1 MLGNSHYQNAP
12 ALPNPVNDAQ
22 AMSDRLKE
30 LDFEVVSGFD
40 LTKAQT
46 QEKIA
51 QFAKQVRGA
60 DVALF
65 FYAGHGLQVSG
76 KNYLLPVDAALED
89 ETSLDFE
96 AVQVD
101 FILRQM
107 SRETSIR
114 LVFLDACRDNPL
126 ADVLAKETG
135 GDSAASSGLAE
146 IPIENGGAGTL
157 VAFAASPNQLAYDG
171 SGEHSP
177 FSAALLAHIGEANV
191 SITEAMNRV
200 TSQMCSRPP
209 PARQRPWINVSLTT
223 DVVLHKVDLNAPL
236 IVGEFRARLA
246 RRRFAARSTGAAANP
261 PGTKPAS
268 SALDQLRQKIPKLG
282 SDAPILFDVPVDF
295 GDPAIDG
302 KSIAQLIQGK
312 PHFSPVEGLEKSV
325 WDNHCSNCHQ
335 WTEERLC
342 DQAKTYVTNDVSVLR
357 LQHPLGTRFK
367 VALGKWAQS
376 GCKWRRSISNRLSS
390 DEQSVPERSASV
402 SASWIPISTKAVS
415 TEKRSA
421 TATRASPASIPA
433 LTACA
438 AGSGRSLDPLVCPA
452 RPLICRCAAS
462 AIQPAGVCCC
472 VIAASATAA
481 RRLALLGSP
490 TQSWTSASVS
500 RSCSSSSSVRCPRHS
515 WPHQIA
521 ARSGSR

>member
-1 MLGNSHYQNAP
+1 MRLDMIASCGNFMRGVGLAVLALALTMTITMTAASAERRIALVLGNSHYRNAP
-12 ALPNPVNDAQ
+12 VLPNPVNDAQ
-22 AMSDRLKE
+22 AMSDRLKG
-30 LDFEVVSGFD
+30 LGFEIVSGLD

-51 QFAKQVRGA
+51 QFARQVRGA
-60 DVALF
+60 DIALF

-76 KNYLLPVDAALED
+76 RNYLLPVDAALED

-135 GDSAASSGLAE
+135 GDSTASSGLAE

-171 SGEHSP
+171 PGEHSP
-177 FSAALLAHIGEANV
+177 FSAALLAHIGEVNV

-200 TSQMCSRPP
+200 TSDVFK
-209 PARQRPWINVSLTT
+209 ATAGRQRPWINVSLTT
-223 DVVLHKVDLNAPL
+223 DVVLHKVDLKAPL
-236 IVGEFRARLA
+236 IVGDSGAAAPEGDTQAR
-246 RRRFAARSTGAAANP
+246 TGAAANP
-261 PGTKPAS
+261 PGTDAGEQ
-268 SALDQLRQKIPKLG
+268 ALEQLREEIPKLG
-282 SDAPILFDVPVDF
+282 SDAPVLFDVPVNF

-325 WDNHCSNCHQ
+325 WDNQCSNCHQ

-367 VALGKWAQS
+367 VALGKWAQN
-376 GCKWRRSISNRLSS
+376 GCK
-390 DEQSVPERSASV
+390 
-402 SASWIPISTKAVS
+402 
-415 TEKRSA
+415 
-421 TATRASPASIPA
+421 
-433 LTACA
+433 
-438 AGSGRSLDPLVCPA
+438 
-452 RPLICRCAAS
+452 
-462 AIQPAGVCCC
+462 
-472 VIAASATAA
+472 
-481 RRLALLGSP
+481 
-490 TQSWTSASVS
+490 
-500 RSCSSSSSVRCPRHS
+500 
-515 WPHQIA
+515 
-521 ARSGSR
+521 

>member
-1 MLGNSHYQNAP
+1 MASCGNFMRGIGLAVLALVLTVTAASAERRIALVLGNSHYQNAP
-12 ALPNPVNDAQ
+12 VLPNPVNDAQ
-22 AMSDRLKE
+22 AMSDRLKG
-30 LDFEVVSGFD
+30 LGFEIVSGLD

-76 KNYLLPVDAALED
+76 RNYLLPVDAALED

-126 ADVLAKETG
+126 ADALAKETG
-135 GDSAASSGLAE
+135 GDSTASSGLAE

-200 TSQMCSRPP
+200 TSDVFK
-209 PARQRPWINVSLTT
+209 ATAGRQRPWINVSLTT

-236 IVGEFRARLA
+236 IVGDFDAAAPEGNSQARTA
-246 RRRFAARSTGAAANP
+246 GAANP
-261 PGTKPAS
+261 PGTDAGRAGAGTSCVRKFRSWARM
-268 SALDQLRQKIPKLG
+268 RQ
-282 SDAPILFDVPVDF
+282 SFSTFRSIL
-295 GDPAIDG
+295 A
-302 KSIAQLIQGK
+302 
-312 PHFSPVEGLEKSV
+312 
-325 WDNHCSNCHQ
+325 
-335 WTEERLC
+335 T
-342 DQAKTYVTNDVSVLR
+342 
-357 LQHPLGTRFK
+357 
-367 VALGKWAQS
+367 
-376 GCKWRRSISNRLSS
+376 RRS
-390 DEQSVPERSASV
+390 
-402 SASWIPISTKAVS
+402 
-415 TEKRSA
+415 
-421 TATRASPASIPA
+421 TARASP
-433 LTACA
+433 
-438 AGSGRSLDPLVCPA
+438 
-452 RPLICRCAAS
+452 
-462 AIQPAGVCCC
+462 
-472 VIAASATAA
+472 
-481 RRLALLGSP
+481 
-490 TQSWTSASVS
+490 
-500 RSCSSSSSVRCPRHS
+500 SSSRESRTSVRS
-515 WPHQIA
+515 KA
-521 ARSGSR
+521 